1 MQVIAQLEDPTADL
15 TPMYMYNK
23 FIERVRR
30 HLHLVL
36 AFSPIGDAFRNR
48 LRMFPSLINCCTID
62 WFKVRLHSTW
72 TLSYDVSAFC
82 GSDVIFGMFLALAGR
97 RIGVGCTQVSG

>member
-30 HLHLVL
+30 NLHLVL
-36 AFSPIGDAFRNR
+36 AFSPIGY
-48 LRMFPSLINCCTID
+48 LHH
-62 WFKVRLHSTW
+62 FKEYT
-72 TLSYDVSAFC
+72 C
-82 GSDVIFGMFLALAGR
+82 M
-97 RIGVGCTQVSG
+97 